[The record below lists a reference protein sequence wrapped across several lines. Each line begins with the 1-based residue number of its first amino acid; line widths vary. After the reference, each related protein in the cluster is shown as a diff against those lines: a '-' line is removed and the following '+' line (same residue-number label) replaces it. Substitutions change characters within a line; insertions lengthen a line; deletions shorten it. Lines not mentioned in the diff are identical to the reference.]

1 MSPKTCFAT
10 EFPSGERS
18 EQTFHK
24 RCVNQEQFSGME
36 EGQLAALAKLAKLA
50 IFDKRRGPDMMRAK
64 FARGSSAEVEH
75 LEHLEHLGRRH
86 QYAHPIT
93 SVTTKLVSPL
103 TPDS

>member
-1 MSPKTCFAT
+1 
-10 EFPSGERS
+10 
-18 EQTFHK
+18 
-24 RCVNQEQFSGME
+24 ME
-36 EGQLAALAKLAKLA
+36 EGQLAALAKLA
-50 IFDKRRGPDMMRAK
+50 IFDKRRGPDKKITQMPTSPTQTVGGLGGLGGVGGLAKQRGPDMMRAK

-93 SVTTKLVSPL
+93 SVTAKLVSPL

>member
-1 MSPKTCFAT
+1 
-10 EFPSGERS
+10 
-18 EQTFHK
+18 
-24 RCVNQEQFSGME
+24 ME

-50 IFDKRRGPDMMRAK
+50 IFDKRRGPDKKITQMPTSPTQTVGGLGGLAKQRGPDMMRAK

-93 SVTTKLVSPL
+93 SVTAKLVSPL